1 MNKYELQ
8 GYYLNEIQTGHPDDF
23 LCDLSAE
30 VIQEEFSNLLS
41 VWANNR
47 LDANKLR
54 QAMSNEI
61 AAMICRATKSAPDVV
76 LTKEDYQDYAEELR
90 GNQ

>member
-1 MNKYELQ
+1 MNIYELQ

>member
-1 MNKYELQ
+1 MNIYELQ

-54 QAMSNEI
+54 QEMSNEI

-76 LTKEDYQDYAEELR
+76 LTREDYQDYADELR
-90 GNQ
+90 GN

>member
-23 LCDLSAE
+23 LCDLDAD

-76 LTKEDYQDYAEELR
+76 LTREDYQDYAEELR
-90 GNQ
+90 GN

>member
-8 GYYLNEIQTGHPDDF
+8 YYYLNEIQTGHPDDF
-23 LCDLSAE
+23 LCDLGAE

-61 AAMICRATKSAPDVV
+61 AAMICRATQSAPDVV
-76 LTKEDYQDYAEELR
+76 LTQEDYRDYAEELR
-90 GNQ
+90 RN

>member
-1 MNKYELQ
+1 MNIYELQ
-8 GYYLNEIQTGHPDDF
+8 SYYLNEIQTGHPDDF

>member
-30 VIQEEFSNLLS
+30 VIHEEFSNLLS

-76 LTKEDYQDYAEELR
+76 LTREDYRDYAEELR
-90 GNQ
+90 GK

>member
-76 LTKEDYQDYAEELR
+76 LTREDYQDYAEELR
-90 GNQ
+90 GK

>member
-8 GYYLNEIQTGHPDDF
+8 YYYLNEIQTGHPDDF
-23 LCDLSAE
+23 LCDLDAD
-30 VIQEEFSNLLS
+30 VIAEEFSNILS

-47 LDANKLR
+47 FDADKLR
-54 QAMSNEI
+54 QVMSNEI

-90 GNQ
+90 GK

>member
-76 LTKEDYQDYAEELR
+76 LTREDYQDYAEELR
-90 GNQ
+90 GN

>member
-1 MNKYELQ
+1 MNIYELQ
-8 GYYLNEIQTGHPDDF
+8 DYYLNEIQTGHPDDF

-41 VWANNR
+41 IWANNR

-61 AAMICRATKSAPDVV
+61 AAMICRATKSAPEVI
-76 LTKEDYQDYAEELR
+76 LAREDYQDYVKELR
-90 GNQ
+90 GN

>member
-8 GYYLNEIQTGHPDDF
+8 YYYLNEIRTGHPDDF

-76 LTKEDYQDYAEELR
+76 LTAEDYQDYANELR
-90 GNQ
+90 KD

>member
-1 MNKYELQ
+1 MNIYELQ

-30 VIQEEFSNLLS
+30 VIQEEFSNILS

-76 LTKEDYQDYAEELR
+76 LTREDYQDYADELR
-90 GNQ
+90 GN

>member
-30 VIQEEFSNLLS
+30 VIQEEFSNILS
-41 VWANNR
+41 IWANNR

-76 LTKEDYQDYAEELR
+76 LTREDYQDYAKELR
-90 GNQ
+90 GN

>member
-8 GYYLNEIQTGHPDDF
+8 YYYLNEIQTGHPDDF

-54 QAMSNEI
+54 QAFSNEI
-61 AAMICRATKSAPDVV
+61 GAMICRATKSAPDVI
-76 LTKEDYQDYAEELR
+76 LTAEDYQDYADELR
-90 GNQ
+90 RD

>member
-1 MNKYELQ
+1 MNIYELQ
-8 GYYLNEIQTGHPDDF
+8 SYYLNEIQTGHPDDF

-61 AAMICRATKSAPDVV
+61 AAMICRATKSAPEVV
-76 LTKEDYQDYAEELR
+76 LTREDYQDYAEELR

>member
-1 MNKYELQ
+1 MNIYELQ

-30 VIQEEFSNLLS
+30 VIQEEFSNILS

-54 QAMSNEI
+54 QEMSNEI

-76 LTKEDYQDYAEELR
+76 LTREDYQDYADELR
-90 GNQ
+90 GN

>member
-8 GYYLNEIQTGHPDDF
+8 YYYLNEIQTGHPDDF
-23 LCDLSAE
+23 LCDLDAE
-30 VIQEEFSNLLS
+30 VIHEEFSNILF
-41 VWANNR
+41 VWSKYR
-47 LDANKLR
+47 LNPEKLR

-76 LTKEDYQDYAEELR
+76 LTKEDYRDYAEELR
-90 GNQ
+90 GK

>member
-8 GYYLNEIQTGHPDDF
+8 YYYLNEIQTGHPDDF

-41 VWANNR
+41 VWASNR

-61 AAMICRATKSAPDVV
+61 AAMLCRATKSAPDVV
-76 LTKEDYQDYAEELR
+76 LTSEDYRDYAEELR
-90 GNQ
+90 GK

>member
-1 MNKYELQ
+1 MNIYELQ
-8 GYYLNEIQTGHPDDF
+8 GYYLNEIQTGYPDDF

-30 VIQEEFSNLLS
+30 VIQEEFSNILS

-76 LTKEDYQDYAEELR
+76 LTREDYQDYADELR
-90 GNQ
+90 GN